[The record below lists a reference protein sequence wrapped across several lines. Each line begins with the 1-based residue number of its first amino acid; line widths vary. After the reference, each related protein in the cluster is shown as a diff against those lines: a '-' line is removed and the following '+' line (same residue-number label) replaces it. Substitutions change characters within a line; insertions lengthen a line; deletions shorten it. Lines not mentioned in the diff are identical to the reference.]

1 MKERYRL
8 TILVL
13 AFFAF
18 YFLPYYLPETGK
30 ESTNPVLN
38 GLFMLYDYT
47 SLHVISCLIPAFF
60 IAGAMS
66 ALLPKDKI
74 TRFLGRNVPK
84 YKAYPVSIIAGLLL
98 AVCSCTILPLFAG
111 IRKKGA
117 GIGPAI
123 AFLYTAPATNI
134 LAIIFT
140 GSVLGANIAL
150 ARIVL
155 SITFA
160 LLTGIIISSVFK
172 DDEKR
177 DEEKAAAENKAVEKT
192 NDATPNGAS
201 GKLIAYRLPIFF
213 MTLVAIL
220 LLGASKID
228 SSIKVPFIAG
238 LLAIVPVQLKL
249 GFVKDEIEYW
259 LSETYLFFR
268 TIFPLLLAGIFIAGF
283 LSALIPKNALAG
295 YVGGNSVF
303 ANLLAVLFGTFMYF
317 PTLVEVPMAKLFLS
331 LGMGKGPLMAY
342 LLADPVLSL
351 PSILVVRKIMGTN
364 KTILYVF
371 LIIVFCTIAGLIY
384 GTFAG

>member
-1 MKERYRL
+1 MKERYVL
-8 TILVL
+8 AALIL

-18 YFLPYYLPETGK
+18 YFLPYYFPDADK

-66 ALLPKDKI
+66 ALLPKEKI
-74 TRFLGRNVPK
+74 TRYLGRKVPK
-84 YKAYPVSIIAGLLL
+84 YKAYPLSIIAGLML

-150 ARIVL
+150 ARIIL

-160 LLTGIIISSVFK
+160 LLTGIIISGVFK
-172 DDEKR
+172 DDEIGE
-177 DEEKAAAENKAVEKT
+177 EEKTAEKPITEKT
-192 NDATPNGAS
+192 DDSKPNGAA
-201 GKLIAYRLPIFF
+201 GKLITYRIPVLF

-220 LLGASKID
+220 LVGASKYEPG
-228 SSIKVPFIAG
+228 IKFPALAF
-238 LLAIVPVQLKL
+238 LLAIIPVQLKI
-249 GFVKDEIEYW
+249 GFAREEIEYW
-259 LSETYLFFR
+259 LSETYMFFR
-268 TIFPLLLAGIFIAGF
+268 TIFPLLLGGIFIAGF

-295 YVGGNSVF
+295 YVGGNTVF

-317 PTLVEVPMAKLFLS
+317 PTLVEVPMAKMFLG
-331 LGMGKGPLMAY
+331 LGMGNGPLMAY
-342 LLADPVLSL
+342 LLADPVISL
-351 PSILVVRKIMGTN
+351 PSILVIRKIMGTT
-364 KTILYVF
+364 KTLLYVF
-371 LIIVFCTIAGLIY
+371 LIVIFCTLAGLLY